1 MPSIQSKI
9 MTKLLNKQVVR
20 YIGKVI
26 NDYQFNKN
34 DENYLGFINLDPL
47 NSGDD
52 TPYALELV
60 ENYKDY
66 ELILESVGMEFNNVP
81 NNEEMIINEINL

>member
-20 YIGKVI
+20 YISKVI

-34 DENYLGFINLDPL
+34 DENYLGFINIDPS

-60 ENYKDY
+60 KNYKDY